1 MKQSCL
7 ASTALASVGLMI
19 GDASAN
25 GIRLEIGGQ
34 FESAA
39 GGTVQVSHNAAVDT
53 ADVRDYVFKQDVEVD
68 FLGSVTLDNG
78 LTVGAVVEF
87 DGQTSE
93 DQVSSVYAY
102 FSGRYGELRFGD
114 TEEAY
119 AQLCTLVPSAS
130 TLFGADS
137 PEFNFSNAGIAGYAA
152 TNGTCYGIDD
162 SSTKL
167 VLFSPVI
174 GGFQFAASFTPDNS
188 EDTRNTLNGAGTRFD
203 NDPDQNSE
211 NLSVA
216 ASYTQDFNGV
226 GLVIGGGA
234 TFSFDKEFN
243 PGNAEDARGYNAY
256 AQVSLS
262 ELTIGAASELRE
274 NLGTDGSDQWVYGA
288 GMTYEFDDLTIGLGW
303 TRGNYEK
310 AVGAN
315 GTGPFSAVHD
325 IYSATASYELLP
337 GLYLE
342 GVIEYS
348 DYRSHDAAGP
358 DYQGLGFGAGTLII
372 F

>member
-7 ASTALASVGLMI
+7 ASTALASVGLMT
-19 GDASAN
+19 GYASAN
-25 GIRLEIGGQ
+25 GVRLEIGGH

-39 GGTVQVSHNAAVDT
+39 GGTFQISHNAAADT

-68 FLGSVTLDNG
+68 FLGAVTLDNG

-87 DGQTSE
+87 EGQTSE

-119 AQLCTLVPSAS
+119 AQLCDLVPSAS

-203 NDPDQNSE
+203 NDADQNSE

-216 ASYTQDFNGV
+216 ASYTQDFNGA
-226 GLVIGGGA
+226 GLIIGGGA

-243 PGNAEDARGYNAY
+243 LGNTEDARGYNAY
-256 AQVSLS
+256 AQVTLS
-262 ELTIGAASELRE
+262 GLTIGAASELRE

-303 TRGNYEK
+303 NSRQLRK
-310 AVGAN
+310 
-315 GTGPFSAVHD
+315 SRRRQRD
-325 IYSATASYELLP
+325 
-337 GLYLE
+337 
-342 GVIEYS
+342 
-348 DYRSHDAAGP
+348 RSVQRCPRH
-358 DYQGLGFGAGTLII
+358 LFGDSLV
-372 F
+372 